1 MMQAEYAIL
10 YLEINLLSL
19 IIIAIILHKTN
30 GLSKMVAQRNFAMSI
45 VAEMV
50 FFAFDTLYVLV
61 NSGVLR
67 FGAADS
73 IVKLMCKEIYF
84 FSTAMM
90 CFFWFIYFE
99 HLRSTAFVREK
110 KNVRI
115 ASCILWAMGILL
127 FINLFTGFLFSV
139 DADGTYHRGSFFILT
154 YILSYSYVLIAYI
167 RTICGML
174 DKSYTGD
181 RNTLRLLVIFPAA
194 PGAAG
199 IFQFIYPRL
208 PIACGVL
215 AITTLLLY
223 LNWIDQLISL
233 DPLTGLN
240 NRKQLGHFYDH
251 WTKNHSE
258 GDTINVLMIDANK
271 FKSINDTYGHVEGD
285 RALKNIAES
294 LKLGCKGLP
303 KRANIARY
311 GGDEFAVLF
320 EASNQDDI
328 GHLIDSI
335 RQQLADINERT
346 KVPFELTVSI
356 GSASSDGT
364 LSLKELIDKADE
376 AMYEEKEASRR

>member
-19 IIIAIILHKTN
+19 IIIAIILYKTN

-50 FFAFDTLYVLV
+50 FFASDTLYVLV

-67 FGAADS
+67 FGAADG

-115 ASCILWAMGILL
+115 ASCILWAMGISL

-199 IFQFIYPRL
+199 IFQFIFPRL
-208 PIACGVL
+208 PVACGVL

>member
-127 FINLFTGFLFSV
+127 FINLFTGFLFGV

>member
-50 FFAFDTLYVLV
+50 FFASDTLYVLV

-67 FGAADS
+67 FGVADG

-99 HLRSTAFVREK
+99 HLRATAFVREK
-110 KNVRI
+110 KNVRL

-208 PIACGVL
+208 PVACGVL

-251 WTKNHSE
+251 WTKNHGE

-294 LKLGCKGLP
+294 LRLGCKGLP

-328 GHLIDSI
+328 GHLMDNI
-335 RQQLADINERT
+335 REQLAAINERT

-356 GSASSDGT
+356 GSASSDGS